1 MRTNDTSPND
11 PSDSTPAQEVELPP
25 SGDAGGDGP
34 NTPTLDDHP
43 MLEGL
48 VFAEDGTVIGVATGA
63 ATGLLAIEYGLPVQ
77 VHPELEPELTSHR
90 GEGRT
95 AHRYFAYPKDGL
107 CYPSMTI
114 PRPFRFWPEEH
125 GRTLP
130 DTDLLVFADRG
141 YVAAPP
147 TVSAVHRLL
156 SHDLPPVP
164 SWLSEHLR
172 PVAELATAVG
182 PAWRSTLWGSQAA

>member
-1 MRTNDTSPND
+1 MRTNETSPND
-11 PSDSTPAQEVELPP
+11 PSGSTPDQEVELPP
-25 SGDAGGDGP
+25 TDTP
-34 NTPTLDDHP
+34 NLDDHP

-63 ATGLLAIEYGLPVQ
+63 ATGLLAIEYELPAQ
-77 VHPELEPELTSHR
+77 VHPALEPELTSHR

-107 CYPSMTI
+107 CYPSVTI

-182 PAWRSTLWGSQAA
+182 SAWRSTLWGTQAA